1 MYKKFLPRIQIYS
14 ICNIVLKFHKL
25 LLQYSYKTYK
35 TKECSL
41 EDELT
46 EGKIKL
52 LLRKKK
58 TGKRIHRILKLHYCG
73 NADLNKPDDAPVA
86 RKPMMHQGVPE
97 FCLISCHAFQ
107 K

>member
-1 MYKKFLPRIQIYS
+1 MQKIQIYS

-58 TGKRIHRILKLHYCG
+58 KQEK
-73 NADLNKPDDAPVA
+73 
-86 RKPMMHQGVPE
+86 E
-97 FCLISCHAFQ
+97 FIGF
-107 K
+107 

>member
-58 TGKRIHRILKLHYCG
+58 QEKEFIGFWNYITAVTRIWTSLMTHR
-73 NADLNKPDDAPVA
+73 
-86 RKPMMHQGVPE
+86 
-97 FCLISCHAFQ
+97 
-107 K
+107 